1 MKKKISIDITTI
13 TEGCNGDPHAVA
25 KECPV
30 PCPATCDMPEPMLTC
45 KRECDPIGCECES
58 GYILSDGKC
67 IYPDDCEGEKMF
79 NFNDN
84 NYKVNVRAKS
94 DLMRYKISSMF
105 VEAILVQV

>member
-1 MKKKISIDITTI
+1 
-13 TEGCNGDPHAVA
+13 
-25 KECPV
+25 
-30 PCPATCDMPEPMLTC
+30 MPEPMLTC

-94 DLMRYKISSMF
+94 DLMRYKISVVCWNDISTVLKNGNMK
-105 VEAILVQV
+105 